1 MFLAVLFLPADPTG
15 LQLPGRGDDDT
26 ADRPSRCPVIFY
38 GRSSSSLCATRRT
51 RLSLGGNVDVTLS
64 CDRRPCFL
72 SLRRLVLRILVLVA
86 VNLVL
91 TSTWA
96 LFTAFCRT
104 RMRNDDIA
112 EGYCFVVEK
121 TVVEKTSCHVFSWRR
136 WIACPLP
143 ERMPAWL
150 LSDEVVA
157 WSVFRCRHEAPLVL
171 SPLSTQPIEEC
182 MPLRPSR
189 WSCPRFLSA
198 GPEGR
203 WSELDDGFPAEEES
217 ELPLR
222 LILPRAPI

>member
-1 MFLAVLFLPADPTG
+1 MT
-15 LQLPGRGDDDT
+15 T

-51 RLSLGGNVDVTLS
+51 RLSLEGNVDVTLS

-72 SLRRLVLRILVLVA
+72 SLRRLVLRTLVLVA

-91 TSTWA
+91 ASTWA

-121 TVVEKTSCHVFSWRR
+121 TVVEETSCHVFSWRR
-136 WIACPLP
+136 WLACPLP

-150 LSDEVVA
+150 LSDEL
-157 WSVFRCRHEAPLVL
+157 WPGVFSAAATRHRLFSPHCQL
-171 SPLSTQPIEEC
+171 SQ
-182 MPLRPSR
+182 
-189 WSCPRFLSA
+189 
-198 GPEGR
+198 
-203 WSELDDGFPAEEES
+203 
-217 ELPLR
+217 
-222 LILPRAPI
+222 